1 MRIRMNMRGT
11 VKGVCISPTK
21 GTAKQPVG
29 KGIFIKEFGI
39 ENDAHAGEWH
49 RQVSL
54 LSYDSVIVFNEKGGD
69 VSYGD
74 FGENLLVEGIDLK
87 RLPVGTILKAGTV
100 TLRLTQIGKECHRHC
115 AIRQRTGDCLMPREG
130 VFAEVVEGGEIKA
143 GDIMMVQ
150 EPYSER

>member
-1 MRIRMNMRGT
+1 MNMRGK

-54 LSYDSVIVFNEKGGD
+54 LSYDSVIAFNEKGGD

-87 RLPVGTILKAGTV
+87 RLPVGTILKALPVTATVRVAFRRSWKCLPTV
-100 TLRLTQIGKECHRHC
+100 THCSWRRSEKARH
-115 AIRQRTGDCLMPREG
+115 
-130 VFAEVVEGGEIKA
+130 
-143 GDIMMVQ
+143 
-150 EPYSER
+150 

>member
-11 VKGVCISPTK
+11 VKAVCISPTK

-54 LSYDSVIVFNEKGGD
+54 LSYDSVIAFNEK
-69 VSYGD
+69 VVTY
-74 FGENLLVEGIDLK
+74 
-87 RLPVGTILKAGTV
+87 PMV
-100 TLRLTQIGKECHRHC
+100 TLV
-115 AIRQRTGDCLMPREG
+115 RTCWWRES
-130 VFAEVVEGGEIKA
+130 I
-143 GDIMMVQ
+143 
-150 EPYSER
+150 